1 LNALHKKT
9 KILVEG
15 PHSQGRT
22 KMRHHMLGAA
32 TLAAALLAFSAH
44 SSAAPFSAIFSGFNE
59 LGALNA
65 ETGAIFSEGRGT
77 LDLDL
82 SKSAQTLT
90 FKLTFSDLSTPIT
103 QSHIHF
109 GKVHVAG
116 GVIVFFCATP
126 PTPAPAGTP
135 NCGGG
140 TSGTVTGT
148 ITAANIIGPTA
159 QNITPG
165 AFNALVEA
173 LESNTTYGNIHTT
186 KFPAGEIRGEI
197 RRGESE
203 D

>member
-1 LNALHKKT
+1 MRRHILRVATVAAVSLAL
-9 KILVEG
+9 
-15 PHSQGRT
+15 SAQAS
-22 KMRHHMLGAA
+22 AA
-32 TLAAALLAFSAH
+32 PFQA
-44 SSAAPFSAIFSGFNE
+44 SAAPFSATFSGFNE

-65 ETGAIFSEGRGT
+65 ETGAILSQGTAT

-82 SKSAQTLT
+82 NKTAQTLT
-90 FKLTFSDLSTPIT
+90 FKLTFSGLSTPIT

-116 GVIVFFCATP
+116 GVIVFFCASAG
-126 PTPAPAGTP
+126 TPAPAGTA

-148 ITAANIIGPTA
+148 ITAANIIGPTP
-159 QNITPG
+159 QNIAPG
-165 AFNALVEA
+165 DFNALVEA
-173 LESNTTYGNIHTT
+173 LESNTAYGNIHTT